1 MKQCKKILSAFLA
14 LAMLAGCIVAFSLTS
29 GAVNGVDLP
38 AEAEGKVYNGT
49 PSTSLAGSG
58 TEADPYLIQTAADL
72 MYLLTICEYTHTATD
87 DDPAI
92 TDRTEMTNRSTAPT
106 QGKYY
111 KLTAD
116 LYMNEKDA
124 AKPISLTTPIKSSY
138 NSKTKKTTY
147 TFSRSFGGVL
157 DGNGHTIY
165 NLYCSGYSNGALF
178 DTVTGTIK
186 DLTIA
191 GATIVATNNNAAGLA
206 ITASGATI
214 ENCHLIDAEISGQYV
229 GGLVQGVASGA
240 VVRDCT
246 VSGKLT
252 VSAGSGK
259 SGTVGGVVG
268 SIAAS
273 QSATL
278 INCRNY
284 ATIDTTNKYGNA
296 FSVGGIIGGTDT
308 NSNAITELTLQSCEN
323 HGTIVQGSGKTNTG
337 VGGIMGNAYRAK
349 QLTFID
355 CVNDAPISGVYN
367 VGGILG
373 RANWAMSNSGVEI
386 RLVGCRNESA
396 VTATADYAGGLIG
409 LHAEVMK
416 GFYVI
421 DCAVY
426 GSVQAANYAGGIVG
440 RNQTATYGS
449 DQMVGLINSVVFA
462 QVTATGNYAGLVAG
476 SNSILSTGT
485 MNVTNSV
492 LTGSVTAAGNAAA
505 VMGSVDSVKTGTTSN
520 VNLTNAYV
528 KATVIVAAEG
538 TAATVAG
545 GAGSTIT
552 MVNLDTADSAFD
564 VAVTVGETV
573 QSAPVTYY
581 ITETEEGTENT
592 VTAGQTVTLPA
603 MSPTALTDGSAVTAL
618 NDYASTNGYT
628 LWAQGTS
635 YPEFAQMKLDGATLN
650 LGAEMTMKFLLKADS
665 LAGLTKYLKDL
676 YVTVDGTTRYAGVLN
691 SQTGNYEF
699 EVNDLAARDFAKE
712 AVYKL
717 QYTTQQNKE
726 TIVTCT
732 DGISYSPLTY
742 ATRMYNANK
751 DDSTKTDF
759 TNLLVALVQYT
770 AAAAGDPT
778 VAANFATATGYVFP
792 EAGYGNYAAIVAKD
806 GASTFTYAENAS
818 GIAEMGASLTGSL
831 NLILTPK
838 KASYTAVT
846 AKIGEAELEVVKS
859 GGTWVIKGLYAS
871 ELYDTITF
879 TFTGDGVDTVT
890 ATYSVARFLSNYVG
904 TDYAA
909 LAQATAIYMDAA
921 NTYARGN

>member
-29 GAVNGVDLP
+29 SAANGVALPEGAV
-38 AEAEGKVYNGT
+38 VYDGT
-49 PSTSLAGSG
+49 PSTELSGAG
-58 TEADPYLIQTAADL
+58 TETDPFLIANAKDFMFFQSGCANVEAGT
-72 MYLLTICEYTHTATD
+72 
-87 DDPAI
+87 
-92 TDRTEMTNRSTAPT
+92 
-106 QGKYY
+106 YY
-111 KLTAD
+111 KLTGDVYLNAQ
-116 LYMNEKDA
+116 N
-124 AKPISLTTPIKSSY
+124 TTKY
-138 NSKTKKTTY
+138 
-147 TFSRSFGGVL
+147 SFAPANFAGNL
-157 DGNGHTIY
+157 DGDGHTIY
-165 NLYCSGYSNGALF
+165 NPYRSGYSNGALF

-191 GATIVATNNNAAGLA
+191 GAKFVATNTTTAGLA
-206 ITASGATI
+206 ISASGATI

-296 FSVGGIIGGTDT
+296 FSVGGIIGGTAT
-308 NSNAITELTLQSCEN
+308 NNNAITKLTLQSCEN
-323 HGTIVQGSGKTNTG
+323 HGTIVQGSGNTG
-337 VGGIMGNAYRAK
+337 VGGIMGNAYRAT

-396 VTATADYAGGLIG
+396 VTASADYAGGLIG

-449 DQMVGLINSVVFA
+449 DQMVGLINSVVSA

-485 MNVTNSV
+485 VNVTNSV

-528 KATVIVAAEG
+528 KATVTVAAEG

-552 MVNLDTADSAFD
+552 TVNLDTTDSAFD

-603 MSPTALTDGSAVTAL
+603 MSPTALTDGSALKAL
-618 NDYASTNGYT
+618 NDYASANGYT

-665 LAGLTKYLKDL
+665 LAGLTDYLKDL

-717 QYTTQQNKE
+717 QYTTKQNTE

-732 DGISYSPLTY
+732 EGVSYSPVTY

-778 VAANFATATGYVFP
+778 IAANFATATGYAFP

-838 KASYTAVT
+838 NASYTAVT

-879 TFTGDGVDTVT
+879 TFAGDGVDTVT
-890 ATYSVARFLSNYVG
+890 ATYSVARFLSNYKG